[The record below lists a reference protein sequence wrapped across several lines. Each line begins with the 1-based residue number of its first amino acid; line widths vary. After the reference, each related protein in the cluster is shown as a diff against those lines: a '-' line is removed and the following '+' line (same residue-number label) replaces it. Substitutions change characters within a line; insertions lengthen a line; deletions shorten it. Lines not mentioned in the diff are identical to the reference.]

1 MENIDILTTK
11 EGNVRI
17 FIPEIVNG
25 SLFSRGG
32 TYSKIILKKCIAIE
46 KKRDRAI
53 EALFLWF
60 EKLLRGTKNY
70 FVF

>member
-17 FIPEIVNG
+17 FIPEIFNG

-32 TYSKIILKKCIAIE
+32 TYSKIILKKCIVIG
-46 KKRDRAI
+46 KKR
-53 EALFLWF
+53 
-60 EKLLRGTKNY
+60 
-70 FVF
+70 